1 MVLLPYAD
9 GVTLD
14 DVQSLIDAPSPAV
27 LTTYRRDGSAL
38 TTPVWFRF
46 HDGAFEVVL
55 AEGDVKRQHLAGNP
69 SCLLV
74 VFEVVPPFRG
84 VEVKGEPELVDRD
97 VTELRVAIAGRY
109 LGAEHGR
116 RFAASVGHNGAP
128 CSPRPARA
136 TGVGPGR
143 RAPRVDHPWL
153 LDLPPVEGARYSTL
167 TYAAELAVSASAT
180 LSPRRWDPAP

>member
-1 MVLLPYAD
+1 M
-9 GVTLD
+9 TLD

-55 AEGDVKRQHLAGNP
+55 AEGDVKRQHLAGNR

-116 RFAASVGHNGAP
+116 RFAAERRSQRGTLLRLV
-128 CSPRPARA
+128 PRE
-136 TGVGPGR
+136 
-143 RAPRVDHPWL
+143 PRVW
-153 LDLPPVEGARYSTL
+153 DL
-167 TYAAELAVSASAT
+167 AAALPE
-180 LSPRRWDPAP
+180 